1 MRSSKALWLNGI
13 LLTVL
18 VFSCVVAL
26 TGSRANAGT
35 PAKIGYIIP
44 DATDN
49 WWLRE
54 WDGATLASE
63 KFGFTL
69 VKTEAT
75 DADKILAALENYH
88 SQGVQGLLFAT
99 PDTKLGPAVVNRT
112 KQLGIKLYSIANQFE
127 DATGRL
133 MTEVHYSGIA
143 AYDIGIQV
151 GEAMY
156 AEATRRG
163 WKWEETALMAMTI
176 QELATAMERIGGAR
190 DTLEKKGFP
199 RANMFDAPIR
209 SWDAIGSFAAA
220 EIALTQHPEVKNW
233 FITASNDPIVVG
245 AVRAL
250 ESRGIS
256 ADNIIGVGING
267 GEEARIE
274 FEKSN
279 PTGFFAS
286 VHISAVDHGFHAA
299 EAMFQWLTEGKEPPL
314 DYRMAGTL
322 ATRANFREVMK

>member
-1 MRSSKALWLNGI
+1 MRSSKNLLVNG
-13 LLTVL
+13 LLL
-18 VFSCVVAL
+18 MGMVFSCVAVLHDAQA
-26 TGSRANAGT
+26 RAAENI
-35 PAKIGYIIP
+35 KIGYIIP

-54 WDGATLASE
+54 WEGATKASE
-63 KFGFTL
+63 KYGFTL

-75 DADKILAALENYH
+75 DADKILAALENYK

-99 PDTKLGPAVVNRT
+99 PDTKLGPAVVNRC
-112 KQLGIKLYSIANQFE
+112 KQLGITLYSIANQFE
-127 DATGRL
+127 DANGRL
-133 MTEVHYSGIA
+133 MTEIHYSGIA
-143 AYDIGIQV
+143 AHDIGVQA

-156 AEATRRG
+156 AEATKRG

-176 QELATAMERIGGAR
+176 QELATAMERIGGCKE
-190 DTLEKKGFP
+190 TLAKHGFP
-199 RANMFDAPIR
+199 KDKMYDAPIR
-209 SWDAIGSFAAA
+209 SWDSIGSFAAA

-250 ESRGIS
+250 ESRGLK
-256 ADNIIGVGING
+256 AENIIGVGING

-274 FEKSN
+274 FEKSS

-286 VHISAVDHGFHAA
+286 VYISGADHGYRAA
-299 EAMFQWLTEGKEPPL
+299 EAMYFWLKDGKEPPL
-314 DYRMAGTL
+314 DYRMPGTL
-322 ATRANFREVMK
+322 VTRANYKEIMK